1 MVNGNSNAVLR
12 RKAVAAREVY
22 QARAM
27 SPEKALRLALS
38 KSADDLLDL
47 PLVVMSTEYEFIA
60 AEALSAMLSD
70 EELLM
75 LLDGHGGTAGAVSLD
90 LQATSAL
97 VEQSTMGR
105 VSPLAADPRATT
117 ATDAALVAPL
127 LDDVLL
133 RAAMMLEGDPAADW
147 LTGYCFGVRIENK
160 RLLGLALRATDF
172 HVFRIQIDLAG
183 LKQGRILLALPD
195 REAIPD
201 EAALQEGADR
211 DRSNISAA
219 VMSAPAVIDAV
230 LHRLSMP
237 LAQVTRLKPGD
248 MIPISREAL
257 SSTRL
262 ETGRGQCLGKVRLG
276 QVNGFR
282 AVRLTMDG
290 LAEARSAIEAGEGD
304 GLGTSAFGGGR
315 GLGADADDADELP
328 MLGGLPGADDLPDP
342 GDFSADAAV
351 GETETDDLP
360 ALGDFPA
367 MGDLPD
373 LPDLS
378 DLPELSGG
386 DDTDEE
392 DGGFAGGFPMMSMG
406 DLPDLE
412 P

>member
-1 MVNGNSNAVLR
+1 MAERMVNGNSNAVLR

-27 SPEKALRLALS
+27 SPEKALRIALS

-47 PLVVMSTEYEFIA
+47 PLVVISTSYEFVS
-60 AEALSAMLSD
+60 AENFAGMLTD
-70 EELLM
+70 DDLLM
-75 LLDGHGGTAGAVSLD
+75 LLDGLGGTSGAVTLD

-105 VSPLAADPRATT
+105 VSPLAAEPRATT

-133 RAAMMLEGDPAADW
+133 RASLMLEGDPAADW
-147 LTGYCFGVRIENK
+147 LSGYGFGVRIENK
-160 RLLGLALRATDF
+160 RLLGLALSATEF
-172 HVFRIQIDLAG
+172 HVFRIQVDLAG
-183 LKQGRILLALPD
+183 LKQGQIMLALPD
-195 REAIPD
+195 REAIED
-201 EAALQEGADR
+201 EASLQEGAER

-230 LHRLSMP
+230 LLRLSMP
-237 LAQVTRLKPGD
+237 LSHVTRLKPGD
-248 MIPISREAL
+248 LIPVPQEAL
-257 SSTRL
+257 SNTRL
-262 ETGRGQCLGKVRLG
+262 EIGRGQCLGKVRLG

-290 LAEARSAIEAGEGD
+290 LAEARSALEAGEAEIG
-304 GLGTSAFGGGR
+304 GMASSSARSFA
-315 GLGADADDADELP
+315 ADMEDAEELP
-328 MLGGLPGADDLPDP
+328 TLGSMGGDDLPDLGSFGSDP
-342 GDFSADAAV
+342 EEEGDF
-351 GETETDDLP
+351 P

-367 MGDLPD
+367 MGEMPD

-386 DDTDEE
+386 E
-392 DGGFAGGFPMMSMG
+392 DGETDFDGGFPMMSMG

-412 P
+412 N